1 MEQRRAEKKVGRS
14 STKDSMETL
23 ERINDTFIG
32 YLYVASVEDLVA
44 INTLN

>member
-14 STKDSMETL
+14 STKGSMEIL

-32 YLYVASVEDLVA
+32 YLYVASVKDLVG